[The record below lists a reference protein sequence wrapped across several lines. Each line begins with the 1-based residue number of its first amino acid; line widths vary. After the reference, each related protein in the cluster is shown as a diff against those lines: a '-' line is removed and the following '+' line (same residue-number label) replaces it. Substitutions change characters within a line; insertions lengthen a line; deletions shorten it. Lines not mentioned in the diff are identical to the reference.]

1 MTSSQR
7 ALEALADLPGVAAG
21 MERAREA
28 CTTLRWHE
36 GLRRRTP
43 EAAAESRV
51 RGAAASGLL
60 EGAEPAG
67 SERSV
72 AVVRDLMRGALEQ
85 VPVDDP
91 LWRTVRAAA
100 RVTARTESVTLAEL
114 RAPAQLVAGLHTAAS
129 AGLLPAHEVGRPRL
143 EGESV
148 EGTEV
153 LGPAP
158 GAAGSRARLS
168 AVHDLIRLVPGGQQ
182 PALLVAAVA
191 HAEIVVARPFVAGNG
206 LVARALERIVLRV
219 AGVDPTG
226 VAVPESG
233 HADRAGTD
241 YRGALAAYAS
251 GDPDGVRLWLEHC
264 AEAVVRGAAEGGR
277 IAEAVRAGR
286 LEEPVEERR

>member
-1 MTSSQR
+1 MTSPLR
-7 ALEALADLPGVAAG
+7 ALEALAALPGVTDG

-28 CTTLRWHE
+28 CTALRWHE
-36 GLRRRTP
+36 GLRRRIP

-85 VPVDDP
+85 APVDDP
-91 LWRTVRAAA
+91 LWRTVLASA
-100 RVTARTESVTLAEL
+100 RVTARTEGVTLADL
-114 RAPAQLVAGLHTAAS
+114 GAPAQLVAGLHTAAS
-129 AGLLPAHEVGRPRL
+129 AGLLPAREVGRPRL
-143 EGESV
+143 EGESA
-148 EGTEV
+148 EGVEV

-158 GAAGSRARLS
+158 GVAEARVRLAS
-168 AVHDLIRLVPGGQQ
+168 VHDLLRLVPGGQQ
-182 PALLVAAVA
+182 PALLLAAVI

-206 LVARALERIVLRV
+206 LVARALERILLRV

-233 HADRAGTD
+233 HAERAGTD

-264 AEAVVRGAAEGGR
+264 AGAVVRGAAEGGR
-277 IAEAVRAGR
+277 IADAVRVGR
-286 LEEPVEERR
+286 LGGPTEERR